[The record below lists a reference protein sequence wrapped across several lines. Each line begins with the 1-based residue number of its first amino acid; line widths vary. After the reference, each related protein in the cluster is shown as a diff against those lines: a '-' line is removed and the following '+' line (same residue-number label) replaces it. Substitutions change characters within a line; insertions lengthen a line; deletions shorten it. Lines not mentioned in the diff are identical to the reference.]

1 MFGDDASDFHG
12 IGQFQLAAGKLP
24 VPVQVGRLDG
34 SRFGL
39 LFYVDD
45 RQYRGGS
52 FPAHRFLR
60 EKGKSDGLGSV
71 DLTAG
76 GYMVGK
82 FAFGLSAF
90 PLPDTEALSVER

>member
-52 FPAHRFLR
+52 LPTNYFPQ
-60 EKGKSDGLGSV
+60 KNG
-71 DLTAG
+71 
-76 GYMVGK
+76 
-82 FAFGLSAF
+82 
-90 PLPDTEALSVER
+90 